1 VKRPRTLAFVLAGG
15 RGERLF
21 PLTRDRSKPAIPFAG
36 KYRIVDFVLSNLV
49 NSGFYAVYV
58 LVQYKAQSLI
68 EHIRLGWQ
76 ETGLL
81 PEHFVA
87 VVPPQMRFVSDVWYR
102 GTADAVAQNLNL
114 IEDFDPD
121 LVAIFGA
128 DHVYRMDVSQMLA
141 FHGERE
147 AQVTVAAIPVPVG
160 HARSFGIMETDGRG
174 RVLGFEEKPER
185 AKPMPSDPGRALASM
200 GNYLFDRR
208 LLEAVL
214 VEDLRRST
222 EHDFGRTI
230 LPDLIERGRVFA
242 YDFLQNAVPGTLPHE
257 EPGYWRDVGTIE
269 AYYEAHMDLLGSTP
283 KFELSNRRW
292 PLRGVPAGEG
302 PARIEGG
309 EVRDAL
315 LGEGTVIRGARIVHS
330 ILGRG
335 VELAPGSVVEDSIV
349 MSFTKIGEKAVLR
362 RAIVDRHNVI
372 PPGESVGVD
381 PDRDRR
387 HGHVVDPNGLVVVAR
402 GTPPPE

>member
-1 VKRPRTLAFVLAGG
+1 VRPPRTLAFVLAGG

-21 PLTRDRSKPAIPFAG
+21 PLTRDRSKPAVPFAG

-49 NSGFYAVYV
+49 NSGLFAVYA

-76 ETGLL
+76 ESGLL

-87 VVPPQMRFVSDVWYR
+87 VVPPQMRVLSDVWYR

-114 IEDFDPD
+114 IHDFDPD
-121 LVAIFGA
+121 LVVIFGA
-128 DHVYRMDVSQMLA
+128 DHIYRMDVSQMIA
-141 FHGERE
+141 FHRASE
-147 AQVTVAAIPVPVG
+147 AQVTVAAIPVPLEQAG
-160 HARSFGIMETDGRG
+160 SFGIMETDAAGRI
-174 RVLGFEEKPER
+174 VGFDEKP
-185 AKPMPSDPGRALASM
+185 AKPRPMPGDPKRALASM

-208 LLEAVL
+208 LLETVL
-214 VEDLRRST
+214 VEDMRRST

-230 LPDLIERGRVFA
+230 LPDLFERVRVFA
-242 YDFLQNAVPGTLPHE
+242 YDFSKNVVPGTLPHE

-269 AYYEAHMDLLGSTP
+269 AYFDAHMDLLGSTP
-283 KFELSNRRW
+283 RFELANRRW

-302 PARIEGG
+302 PARIDEG

-315 LGEGTVIRGARIVHS
+315 LGEGTVIRGGRVVHS

-335 VELAPGSVVEDSIV
+335 VEVGPGSVVEDSVV
-349 MSFTKIGEKAVLR
+349 MSFTRIGAGSRLR

-372 PPGESVGVD
+372 PAEDSVGVD
-381 PDRDRR
+381 LDQDRR
-387 HGHVVDPNGLVVVAR
+387 RGHVVDPSGIVVVAR
-402 GTPPPE
+402 GTALPQ